1 MRTAI
6 IEDITENTKTLLNH
20 LQQYEKETGI
30 SIHTTSFQNGMDFIS
45 DYHPVWDLI
54 LLDIEMPLMNG
65 IETARKIRQ
74 LDADVLIIFV
84 TCMAQYAIEGYSV
97 RALDYILKPVHYY
110 SFASK
115 MDQVME
121 ILATRQKKKLIIHAR
136 NERIRLPLEQLLY
149 VEVQNHTLCY
159 HTKQKLLYAT
169 GNQSLSRLAEELA
182 DCGFARCHQAYL
194 VNLQYVVRYDKYNV
208 WLPNDMIPMSRGYYK
223 SFTQAL
229 LINCSMEG
237 NL

>member
-6 IEDITENTKTLLNH
+6 IEDTAENTKILLNH

-97 RALDYILKPVHYY
+97 RALDYVLKPVHYY

-121 ILATRQKKKLIIHAR
+121 ILATRQKKKLIIHA
-136 NERIRLPLEQLLY
+136 
-149 VEVQNHTLCY
+149 QNDSGPSCY
-159 HTKQKLLYAT
+159 HQKRETGTRIWNEKYSGNRTK
-169 GNQSLSRLAEELA
+169 
-182 DCGFARCHQAYL
+182 
-194 VNLQYVVRYDKYNV
+194 
-208 WLPNDMIPMSRGYYK
+208 I
-223 SFTQAL
+223 
-229 LINCSMEG
+229 
-237 NL
+237 

>member
-6 IEDITENTKTLLNH
+6 IEDIAENTKILLNH

-30 SIHTTSFQNGMDFIS
+30 SIHTSSFQNGMDFIS

-74 LDADVLIIFV
+74 LDPDVLIIFV

-136 NERIRLPLEQLLY
+136 NEHIRLTPEQLLY

-159 HTKQKLLYAT
+159 HTQQKLLYST
-169 GNQSLSRLAEELA
+169 GNQSLTRLAEELA
-182 DCGFARCHQAYL
+182 NCGFAR
-194 VNLQYVVRYDKYNV
+194 
-208 WLPNDMIPMSRGYYK
+208 
-223 SFTQAL
+223 
-229 LINCSMEG
+229 
-237 NL
+237 

>member
-6 IEDITENTKTLLNH
+6 IEDTADNAKVLLNH

-65 IETARKIRQ
+65 IETARKIRR
-74 LDADVLIIFV
+74 LDPDVLIIFV

-136 NERIRLPLEQLLY
+136 NEHIRLAPEQLLY

-159 HTKQKLLYAT
+159 HTQQKLLYAT
-169 GNQSLSRLAEELA
+169 GNQSLTRLAEELA
-182 DCGFARCHQAYL
+182 DCGFARCHQAFL
-194 VNLQYVVRYDKYNV
+194 VNLQYVVRYDKNNI
-208 WLPNDMIPMSRGYYK
+208 WLPNDMLPMSRSYYK

-229 LINCSMEG
+229 LTTCSMEG

>member
-6 IEDITENTKTLLNH
+6 IEDTADNTKILLNH

>member
-65 IETARKIRQ
+65 IETARKIRR
-74 LDADVLIIFV
+74 LDPDVLIIFV

-136 NERIRLPLEQLLY
+136 NEHIRLAPEQLLY

-159 HTKQKLLYAT
+159 HTQQKLLYAT
-169 GNQSLSRLAEELA
+169 GNQSLTRLAAELA
-182 DCGFARCHQAYL
+182 DCGFARCHQAFL
-194 VNLQYVVRYDKYNV
+194 VNLQYVVRYDKNNV
-208 WLPNDMIPMSRGYYK
+208 WLTNDMIPISRGYYK
-223 SFTQAL
+223 SFTQSL
-229 LINCSMEG
+229 LTNCSMEG

>member
-6 IEDITENTKTLLNH
+6 IEDTAENTKILLNH

-136 NERIRLPLEQLLY
+136 NEHIRLTPEQLLY

>member
-1 MRTAI
+1 MRTAV
-6 IEDITENTKTLLNH
+6 IEDIAENTKILLNH

-74 LDADVLIIFV
+74 LDSDVLIIFV

-97 RALDYILKPVHYY
+97 RALDYVLKPVHYY

-121 ILATRQKKKLIIHAR
+121 ILSTRQKKKLIIHAR
-136 NERIRLPLEQLLY
+136 NEHIRLTPEQLLY

-159 HTKQKLLYAT
+159 HTQQKLLYST
-169 GNQSLSRLAEELA
+169 GNQSLTRLAEELA
-182 DCGFARCHQAYL
+182 NCGFARCHQAFL
-194 VNLQYVVRYDKYNV
+194 VNLQYVVRYDKNNV
-208 WLPNDMIPMSRGYYK
+208 WLPNDMIPMSRSYYQ

-229 LINCSMEG
+229 LTNCSMEG

>member
-74 LDADVLIIFV
+74 LDSDVLIIFV
-84 TCMAQYAIEGYSV
+84 TCMTQYAIEGYSV
-97 RALDYILKPVHYY
+97 RALDYVLKPVHYY

-121 ILATRQKKKLIIHAR
+121 ILSTRQKKKLIIHAR
-136 NERIRLPLEQLLY
+136 NEHIRLAPEQLLY

-159 HTKQKLLYAT
+159 HTQQKLLYST
-169 GNQSLSRLAEELA
+169 GNQSLTRLAEELA
-182 DCGFARCHQAYL
+182 NCGFARCHQAFL
-194 VNLQYVVRYDKYNV
+194 VNLQYVVRYDKNNV
-208 WLPNDMIPMSRGYYK
+208 WLPNDMIPMSRSYYQ

-229 LINCSMEG
+229 LTNCSMEG

>member
-6 IEDITENTKTLLNH
+6 IEDTADNAKVLLNH

-74 LDADVLIIFV
+74 LDPDVLIIFV

>member
-65 IETARKIRQ
+65 IETARKIRR
-74 LDADVLIIFV
+74 LDPDVLIIFV

-97 RALDYILKPVHYY
+97 RALDYVLKPVHYY

-121 ILATRQKKKLIIHAR
+121 ILSTRQKKKLIIHAR
-136 NERIRLPLEQLLY
+136 NEHIRLAPEQLLY

-159 HTKQKLLYAT
+159 HTQQKLLYST
-169 GNQSLSRLAEELA
+169 GNQSLTRLAEELA
-182 DCGFARCHQAYL
+182 NCGFARCHQAFL
-194 VNLQYVVRYDKYNV
+194 VNLQYVGRYDKNNV
-208 WLPNDMIPMSRGYYK
+208 WLPNYMIPMSRSYYQ

-229 LINCSMEG
+229 LTNCSMEG

>member
-6 IEDITENTKTLLNH
+6 IEDIAENTKILLNH

-74 LDADVLIIFV
+74 LDSDVLIIFV

-97 RALDYILKPVHYY
+97 RALDYVLKPVHYY

-121 ILATRQKKKLIIHAR
+121 ILSTRQKKKLIIHAR
-136 NERIRLPLEQLLY
+136 NEHIRLAPEQLLY

-159 HTKQKLLYAT
+159 HTQQKLLYST
-169 GNQSLSRLAEELA
+169 GNQSLTRLAEELA
-182 DCGFARCHQAYL
+182 NCGFARCHQAFL
-194 VNLQYVVRYDKYNV
+194 VNLQYVVRYDKNNV
-208 WLPNDMIPMSRGYYK
+208 WLPNDMIPMSRSYYQ

-229 LINCSMEG
+229 LTNCSMEG

>member
-6 IEDITENTKTLLNH
+6 IEDTADNAKVLLNH

-74 LDADVLIIFV
+74 LDSDVLIIFV

-97 RALDYILKPVHYY
+97 RALDYVLKPVHYY

-121 ILATRQKKKLIIHAR
+121 ILSTRQKKKLIIHAR
-136 NERIRLPLEQLLY
+136 NEHIRLAPEQLLY

-159 HTKQKLLYAT
+159 HTQQKLLYST
-169 GNQSLSRLAEELA
+169 GNQSLTRLAEELA
-182 DCGFARCHQAYL
+182 NCGFARCHQAFL
-194 VNLQYVVRYDKYNV
+194 VNLQYVVRYDKNNV
-208 WLPNDMIPMSRGYYK
+208 WLPNDMIPMSRSYYQ

-229 LINCSMEG
+229 LTNCSMEG

>member
-6 IEDITENTKTLLNH
+6 VEDMAENTEI
-20 LQQYEKETGI
+20 LQNYLQRYGEETGTPMQI
-30 SIHTTSFQNGMDFIS
+30 TSFQNGMDFIT

-65 IETARKIRQ
+65 METARKIRQ
-74 LDADVLIIFV
+74 LDPDVLIIFI

-110 SFASK
+110 SFSSK
-115 MDQVME
+115 LDQVRE
-121 ILATRQKKKLIIHAR
+121 ILASRQKKKILINTR
-136 NERIRLPLEQLLY
+136 NGQIRLSLEHLLY
-149 VEVQNHTLCY
+149 VEVQDHTLCY
-159 HTKQKLLYAT
+159 HTQQEPLYAT
-169 GNQSLSRLAEELA
+169 GNQSLSRLAEELS
-182 DCGFARCHQAYL
+182 DCGFARCHQAFL
-194 VNLQYVVRYDKYNV
+194 VNLQYVVRYDKNTV
-208 WLPNDMIPMSRGYYK
+208 CLSSATLPMSRTYYK

-229 LINCSMEG
+229 LTSCSMEG

>member
-6 IEDITENTKTLLNH
+6 IEDIAENTKILLNH

>member
-1 MRTAI
+1 MRTAV
-6 IEDITENTKTLLNH
+6 IEDIAENTKILLNH

-136 NERIRLPLEQLLY
+136 NEHIRLAPEQLLY

>member
-6 IEDITENTKTLLNH
+6 IEDIAENTKILLNH

-30 SIHTTSFQNGMDFIS
+30 SIHITSFQNGMDFIS

-74 LDADVLIIFV
+74 LDPDVLIIFV

-121 ILATRQKKKLIIHAR
+121 ILATRQKKKLIIHA
-136 NERIRLPLEQLLY
+136 
-149 VEVQNHTLCY
+149 QNDSGPSCY
-159 HTKQKLLYAT
+159 HQKRETGTWIWNEKYSGNRTK
-169 GNQSLSRLAEELA
+169 
-182 DCGFARCHQAYL
+182 
-194 VNLQYVVRYDKYNV
+194 
-208 WLPNDMIPMSRGYYK
+208 I
-223 SFTQAL
+223 
-229 LINCSMEG
+229 
-237 NL
+237 

>member
-1 MRTAI
+1 MRTAV
-6 IEDITENTKTLLNH
+6 IEDIAENTKILLNH

-30 SIHTTSFQNGMDFIS
+30 SIHTTSFQNGMNFIS

-74 LDADVLIIFV
+74 LDSDVLIIFV

-97 RALDYILKPVHYY
+97 RALDYVLKPVHYY

-121 ILATRQKKKLIIHAR
+121 ILSTRQKKKLIIHAR
-136 NERIRLPLEQLLY
+136 NEHIRLAPEQLLY

-159 HTKQKLLYAT
+159 HTQQKLLYST
-169 GNQSLSRLAEELA
+169 GNQSLTRLAEELA
-182 DCGFARCHQAYL
+182 NCGFARCHQAFL
-194 VNLQYVVRYDKYNV
+194 VNLQYVVRYDKNNV
-208 WLPNDMIPMSRGYYK
+208 WLPNDMIPMSRSYYQ

-229 LINCSMEG
+229 LTNCSMEG

>member
-6 IEDITENTKTLLNH
+6 IEDTAENTKILLNH

>member
-1 MRTAI
+1 MRTAV
-6 IEDITENTKTLLNH
+6 IEDIAENTKILLDH

-30 SIHTTSFQNGMDFIS
+30 SIHTTSFQNGMNFIS

-74 LDADVLIIFV
+74 LDSDVLIIFV

-97 RALDYILKPVHYY
+97 RALDYVLKPVHYY

-121 ILATRQKKKLIIHAR
+121 ILSTRQKKKLIIHAR
-136 NERIRLPLEQLLY
+136 NEHIRLTPEQLLY

-159 HTKQKLLYAT
+159 HTQQKLLYST
-169 GNQSLSRLAEELA
+169 GNQSLTRLAEELA
-182 DCGFARCHQAYL
+182 NCGFARCHQAFL
-194 VNLQYVVRYDKYNV
+194 VNLQYVVRYDKNNV
-208 WLPNDMIPMSRGYYK
+208 WLPNDMIPMSRSYYQ

-229 LINCSMEG
+229 LTNCSMEG

>member
-1 MRTAI
+1 MRTAV
-6 IEDITENTKTLLNH
+6 IEDIAENTKILLNH

-74 LDADVLIIFV
+74 LDSDVLIIFV

-97 RALDYILKPVHYY
+97 RALDYVLKPVHYY

-121 ILATRQKKKLIIHAR
+121 ILSTRQKKKLIIHAR
-136 NERIRLPLEQLLY
+136 NEHIRLAPEQLLY

-159 HTKQKLLYAT
+159 HTQQKLLYST
-169 GNQSLSRLAEELA
+169 GNQSLTRLAEELA
-182 DCGFARCHQAYL
+182 NCGFARCHQAFL
-194 VNLQYVVRYDKYNV
+194 VNLQYVVRYDKNNV
-208 WLPNDMIPMSRGYYK
+208 WLPNDMIPMSRSYYQ

-229 LINCSMEG
+229 LTNCSMEG

>member
-6 IEDITENTKTLLNH
+6 IEDTAENTKILLNH

-229 LINCSMEG
+229 LINCTMEG

>member
-6 IEDITENTKTLLNH
+6 IEDTAENTKILLNH

-30 SIHTTSFQNGMDFIS
+30 SIYTTSFQNGMDFIS

-136 NERIRLPLEQLLY
+136 NEHIRLPLEQLLY

-182 DCGFARCHQAYL
+182 DCGFARCHQAFL

>member
-6 IEDITENTKTLLNH
+6 IEDTAENTKILLNH

-136 NERIRLPLEQLLY
+136 NEHIRLAPEQLLY

-159 HTKQKLLYAT
+159 HTQQKLLYST
-169 GNQSLSRLAEELA
+169 GNQSLTRLAEELA
-182 DCGFARCHQAYL
+182 NCGFARCHQAFL

-208 WLPNDMIPMSRGYYK
+208 WLPNDMIPMSRSYYQ

-229 LINCSMEG
+229 LTNCSMEG

>member
-6 IEDITENTKTLLNH
+6 IEDIAENTKILLNH

-30 SIHTTSFQNGMDFIS
+30 SIHTSSFQNGMDFIS

-74 LDADVLIIFV
+74 LDPDVLIIFV

-136 NERIRLPLEQLLY
+136 NEHIRLTPEQLLY
-149 VEVQNHTLCY
+149 GEVQNHTLCY
-159 HTKQKLLYAT
+159 HPQQKLLYAT
-169 GNQSLSRLAEELA
+169 GKQSLTRLAEELA
-182 DCGFARCHQAYL
+182 DYGFARCHQAFL
-194 VNLQYVVRYDKYNV
+194 VNLQYVVRYDKNNV
-208 WLPNDMIPMSRGYYK
+208 WLLNDMIPMSRSYYK

-229 LINCSMEG
+229 LTNCSMEG

>member
-1 MRTAI
+1 
-6 IEDITENTKTLLNH
+6 
-20 LQQYEKETGI
+20 
-30 SIHTTSFQNGMDFIS
+30 MDFIS

-74 LDADVLIIFV
+74 LDSDVLIIFV

-97 RALDYILKPVHYY
+97 RALDYVLKPVHYY

-121 ILATRQKKKLIIHAR
+121 ILSTRQKKKLIIHAR
-136 NERIRLPLEQLLY
+136 NEHIRLAPEQLLY

-159 HTKQKLLYAT
+159 HTQQKLLYST
-169 GNQSLSRLAEELA
+169 GNQSLTRLAEELA
-182 DCGFARCHQAYL
+182 NCGFARCHQAFL
-194 VNLQYVVRYDKYNV
+194 VNLQYVVRYDKNNV
-208 WLPNDMIPMSRGYYK
+208 WLPNDMIPMSRSYYQ

-229 LINCSMEG
+229 LTNCSMEG

>member
-6 IEDITENTKTLLNH
+6 IEDIAENTKILLNH
-20 LQQYEKETGI
+20 LQ
-30 SIHTTSFQNGMDFIS
+30 
-45 DYHPVWDLI
+45 
-54 LLDIEMPLMNG
+54 
-65 IETARKIRQ
+65 
-74 LDADVLIIFV
+74 
-84 TCMAQYAIEGYSV
+84 QYAIEGYSV
-97 RALDYILKPVHYY
+97 RALDYVLKPVHYY

-136 NERIRLPLEQLLY
+136 NEHIRLAPEQLLY

-159 HTKQKLLYAT
+159 HTQQKLLYAT
-169 GNQSLSRLAEELA
+169 GNQSLTRLAAELA
-182 DCGFARCHQAYL
+182 DCGFARCHQAFL
-194 VNLQYVVRYDKYNV
+194 VNLQYVVRYDKNNI
-208 WLPNDMIPMSRGYYK
+208 WLPNDMLPMSRSYYK

-229 LINCSMEG
+229 LTTCSMEG

>member
-6 IEDITENTKTLLNH
+6 IEDTAENTKILLNH

-65 IETARKIRQ
+65 IETARKIRR
-74 LDADVLIIFV
+74 LDPDVLIIFV

>member
-6 IEDITENTKTLLNH
+6 IEDIAENTEI
-20 LQQYEKETGI
+20 LQSNLQRYEKETGTPI
-30 SIHTTSFQNGMDFIS
+30 QITSFQNGMDFIT

-74 LDADVLIIFV
+74 MDPDVLIIFI

-97 RALDYILKPVHYY
+97 RALDYVLKPVHYY
-110 SFASK
+110 SFSSK
-115 MDQVME
+115 LDQVTD
-121 ILATRQKKKLIIHAR
+121 ILATRQKKKILIHTR
-136 NERIRLPLEQLLY
+136 NGHISLPPEQLLY

-159 HTKQKLLYAT
+159 HTQQDLLYTT
-169 GNQSLSRLAEELA
+169 GNQSLSRLAEELS
-182 DCGFARCHQAYL
+182 DYGFARCHQAFL
-194 VNLQYVVRYDKYNV
+194 VNLHYVIRYDKNNV
-208 WLPNDMIPMSRGYYK
+208 CLSRDTLPISRTYYK
-223 SFTQAL
+223 TFTQAL
-229 LINCSMEG
+229 LTCCSMEG

>member
-6 IEDITENTKTLLNH
+6 IEDTAENAKTLLNH

-30 SIHTTSFQNGMDFIS
+30 SIHTSSFQNGLDFVS

-65 IETARKIRQ
+65 IETAQKIRQ
-74 LDADVLIIFV
+74 LDPDVLIIFI

-110 SFASK
+110 SFSSK
-115 MDQVME
+115 MDQVVE
-121 ILATRQKKKLIIHAR
+121 ILATRRKKKFIIHVR
-136 NERIRLPLEQLLY
+136 NEYINLNLEQILF

-159 HTKQKLLYAT
+159 HTLQKIFYTT
-169 GNQSLSRLAEELA
+169 GNQSLTRLAKELA
-182 DCGFARCHQAYL
+182 DYGFARCHQAFL
-194 VNLQYVVRYDKYNV
+194 VNLQYVVRYDKNNV
-208 WLPNDMIPMSRGYYK
+208 WLPKDTLSMSRNYYK

-229 LINCSMEG
+229 LNNCSMEG

>member
-1 MRTAI
+1 MRTAV
-6 IEDITENTKTLLNH
+6 IEDIAENTKILLDH

-74 LDADVLIIFV
+74 LDSDVLIIFV
-84 TCMAQYAIEGYSV
+84 TCMTQYAIEGYSV
-97 RALDYILKPVHYY
+97 RALDYVLKPVHYY

-121 ILATRQKKKLIIHAR
+121 ILSTRQKKKLIIHAR
-136 NERIRLPLEQLLY
+136 NEHIRLAPEQLLY

-159 HTKQKLLYAT
+159 HTQQKLLYST
-169 GNQSLSRLAEELA
+169 GNQSLTRLAEELA
-182 DCGFARCHQAYL
+182 NCGFARCHQAFL
-194 VNLQYVVRYDKYNV
+194 VNLQYVVRYDKNNV
-208 WLPNDMIPMSRGYYK
+208 WLPNDMIPMSRSYYQ

-229 LINCSMEG
+229 LTNCSMEG